1 MTMILDNSENTA
13 KCVGLWLAEGDSKT
27 KYEITF
33 TNNCWDTIELF
44 HETMKNIF
52 KEICPRIYVYF
63 PSKENITDYN
73 YENIRFRYYIDERA
87 NKPYY
92 IYRIG
97 NVNFTKNW
105 HNIINDTKTKKELY
119 KYILQGFFAGEGNI
133 KTGSHSNR
141 TVRISQGTR
150 NMYVENILNYFNIK
164 YNYSNTERSY
174 VITGRKNWEIL
185 NSLDLSILNKEK
197 NIKFNDTFLSYKQW
211 HYPKNHIK
219 NEIIKILDTPKTSK
233 ELAHLFKRGQP
244 RIQTIL
250 TKLKRNKLIINFR
263 IGSNNYWIKTDKNI
277 ILISKRKLQ
286 ILELLEIPHKISDIS
301 KQLSICWKATSRRL
315 NELKRLGLVENKGY
329 LWYKL
334 QTKKEVMTL

>member
-197 NIKFNDTFLSYKQW
+197 
-211 HYPKNHIK
+211 
-219 NEIIKILDTPKTSK
+219 
-233 ELAHLFKRGQP
+233 
-244 RIQTIL
+244 
-250 TKLKRNKLIINFR
+250 
-263 IGSNNYWIKTDKNI
+263 
-277 ILISKRKLQ
+277 
-286 ILELLEIPHKISDIS
+286 
-301 KQLSICWKATSRRL
+301 
-315 NELKRLGLVENKGY
+315 
-329 LWYKL
+329 
-334 QTKKEVMTL
+334 